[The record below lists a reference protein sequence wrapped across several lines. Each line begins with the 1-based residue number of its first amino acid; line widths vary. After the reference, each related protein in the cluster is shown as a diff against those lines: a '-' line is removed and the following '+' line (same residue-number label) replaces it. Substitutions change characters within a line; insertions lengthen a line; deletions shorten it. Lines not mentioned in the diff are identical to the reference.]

1 MRSSTSLLFVILS
14 GLSAPEAFAQG
25 PQIAAGGVLNAASL
39 AVPGVLAPGVILS
52 VFGTSLSDGTTAMDL
67 STQLP
72 TRLAG
77 ARLLV
82 NGIPAPLIYASPKQ
96 INAQFPVELS
106 ATTAVIQVEVTSAS
120 GTSNSQSVNVSVAS
134 YSPGIFTLDQNGSGP
149 GTIFRTRDFSAICP
163 PGRSECRANPAVPG
177 EVVTIYM
184 TGLGPVTRLWSSGQ
198 AAQVATPTVATPVVS
213 IAGLPAQVLF
223 SGLGSSVA
231 GLYQLDVL
239 VPANAPTGDNIPLDV
254 TIEGSTSNPVTIS
267 IGNSTPP
274 VSIPGGGPAGGH
286 INALAIDPLN
296 HYTLYAGANDAVFK
310 STNGGASWTVS
321 ISGMYAAALAID
333 PTNPA
338 SVYAG
343 GTGVFKS
350 THHG

>member
-134 YSPGIFTLDQNGSGP
+134 YSLG
-149 GTIFRTRDFSAICP
+149 
-163 PGRSECRANPAVPG
+163 
-177 EVVTIYM
+177 VV
-184 TGLGPVTRLWSSGQ
+184 
-198 AAQVATPTVATPVVS
+198 
-213 IAGLPAQVLF
+213 
-223 SGLGSSVA
+223 
-231 GLYQLDVL
+231 
-239 VPANAPTGDNIPLDV
+239 
-254 TIEGSTSNPVTIS
+254 
-267 IGNSTPP
+267 
-274 VSIPGGGPAGGH
+274 
-286 INALAIDPLN
+286 
-296 HYTLYAGANDAVFK
+296 
-310 STNGGASWTVS
+310 
-321 ISGMYAAALAID
+321 
-333 PTNPA
+333 
-338 SVYAG
+338 
-343 GTGVFKS
+343 
-350 THHG
+350 